1 MWPNVVK
8 NSYGLRETP
17 KWVEYDDRPVV
28 LTWEQFC
35 PQGTFLSCSASR
47 RGTTVVVYGAE
58 PRAAAA
64 HPTVHRTALTTK
76 SYLVQNASG
85 ATVETSWAR
94 LRYSRL
100 ILKCMRFFFCLK
112 QGRGTLFGIWTTH
125 KKDVLSLNNKN
136 KTWFCP
142 VSNNSECSIRGHC
155 VDLQT

>member
-17 KWVEYDDRPVV
+17 KWVEYDDRPLV

-100 ILKCMRFFFCLK
+100 ILKCMRFFFL
-112 QGRGTLFGIWTTH
+112 
-125 KKDVLSLNNKN
+125 
-136 KTWFCP
+136 P
-142 VSNNSECSIRGHC
+142 
-155 VDLQT
+155 QTG